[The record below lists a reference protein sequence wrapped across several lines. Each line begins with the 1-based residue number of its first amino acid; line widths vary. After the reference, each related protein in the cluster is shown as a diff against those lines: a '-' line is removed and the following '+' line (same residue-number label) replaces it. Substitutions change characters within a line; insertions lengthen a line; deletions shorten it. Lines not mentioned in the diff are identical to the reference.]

1 MGGIF
6 QRDLDEPRA
15 ISLLSSPSLRGTSS
29 VSRGAVGTE
38 RGFGSLNLLMT
49 GLVLWSSEVSVE
61 FRPMYKQENPLKI

>member
-15 ISLLSSPSLRGTSS
+15 ISPLSSPSLRGTSS
-29 VSRGAVGTE
+29 LSRGAVGTE
-38 RGFGSLNLLMT
+38 QGCGSFDLLMA

-61 FRPMYKQENPLKI
+61 FRPMYNQENPLKI

>member
-15 ISLLSSPSLRGTSS
+15 ISPLSSPSLRGTNSL
-29 VSRGAVGTE
+29 SRAALGTE
-38 RGFGSLNLLMT
+38 RGCGSLNLLMT